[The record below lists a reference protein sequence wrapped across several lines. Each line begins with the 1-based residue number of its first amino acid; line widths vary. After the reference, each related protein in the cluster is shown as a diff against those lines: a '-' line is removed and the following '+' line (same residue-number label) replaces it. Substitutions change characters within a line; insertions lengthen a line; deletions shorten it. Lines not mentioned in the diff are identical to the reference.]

1 METASLARL
10 CLVFEFQP
18 FHFPET
24 VMSLQPVNVVT
35 KPAKSVSNK
44 PIAGEVVKKTIKSG
58 VNAKKATPVKAEKE
72 KEDVAAAKAQEKEA
86 AIEARILE
94 NETTRR
100 ANAIARIQAAALA
113 AGEQKARIE
122 TFICRLRVRIERSC
136 VRVAKLVEAERAR
149 QAKAL
154 ETYPVLQKLAPNEKE
169 LEAAAAVPKVD
180 IPVHQ
185 LPAYIA
191 NMADEVE

>member
-1 METASLARL
+1 MT
-10 CLVFEFQP
+10 
-18 FHFPET
+18 
-24 VMSLQPVNVVT
+24 LQPVVVVKPANNVVT
-35 KPAKSVSNK
+35 KSVANK
-44 PIAGEVVKKTIKSG
+44 ANKGVKRVVKSS
-58 VNAKKATPVKAEKE
+58 AKKTASVKTEKE
-72 KEDVAAAKAQEKEA
+72 KEDAVVTKAQEKEA

-94 NETTRR
+94 NETIRR

-113 AGEQKARIE
+113 AGERKARIE
-122 TFICRLRVRIERSC
+122 IFIYKLQRRIERGC

-169 LEAAAAVPKVD
+169 LEAAAVVPRVD
-180 IPVHQ
+180 IPTHR

-191 NMADEVE
+191 NIGDETD